1 MTKASTFLA
10 LGSLLLVSCASAVER
25 GVDQFPLLAELRLI
39 SGKGARE
46 CGLVPLGSPA
56 NDAWECARAAEAEG
70 TAHWFA
76 VEMPGIDSDVWI
88 AGIRAADGS
97 KHVLYYDSNYIGGPD
112 LLPRFTRETC
122 KGQLVFDSDR
132 KKMIQCLR
140 VKQE

>member
-1 MTKASTFLA
+1 MTKSSALWSLGVLSLASC
-10 LGSLLLVSCASAVER
+10 VSAGDSGVEQR
-25 GVDQFPLLAELRLI
+25 PLLAELRLI
-39 SGKGARE
+39 SGQGARE

-56 NDAWECARAAEAEG
+56 DHTWECARAAEADG
-70 TAHWFA
+70 VAHWFA

-97 KHVLYYDSNYIGGPD
+97 KYILYYDSNYMGGPD

-122 KGQLVFDSDR
+122 KGQLVFDPDR

-140 VKQE
+140 VRPE